1 MTNRTYRV
9 HYDTYGAHYIRTRHT
24 RHFAARL
31 TAGLF
36 TRILD
41 AGIRAGIVGG
51 WMVVEIV
58 H

>member
-9 HYDTYGAHYIRTRHT
+9 HFDTYGAHYIRTRHT

-31 TAGLF
+31 TAGMF

-41 AGIRAGIVGG
+41 AGIRAGIVGRYITT
-51 WMVVEIV
+51 EIV